1 MTHAINHFI
10 NRLVAVDIEVHPV
23 DHQIIKI
30 GAFAP
35 GSGET
40 LAFKGAFNLHA
51 ALSALDDF
59 CRKAAFLLGHNIT
72 RHDLECLKS
81 VRSDLKLYALPLIDT
96 LWLSPL
102 AFPKN
107 PYHHLVKDYKIVK
120 QSVNDPL
127 ADARCTVTLF
137 EDQCEAFAHKP
148 KEIAAFYG
156 GMLAAAFPQ
165 HGYAALFEAIV
176 GRARFKPRDGKQI
189 WRAQTDGR
197 VCKNR
202 ADDVYDAVAED
213 APNSVCLAY
222 MLAWLGV
229 AGDNSVLPP
238 WVRHA
243 FPQINSWLDTLR
255 NSPCVDLTCSY
266 CRAHHNPV
274 KNLKRFFGFDAFLP
288 VKSETPPLQQQI
300 TQEILEGAN
309 CLAVMPTGAGK
320 SLCFQLPALMRAVQR
335 KTLTLIISPLQSLMK
350 DQVDSLKSRGVLNVG
365 AINSLLTMLER
376 SQVLEGVRLGD
387 IDLVWLAPEQ
397 LRNTTVKKVLKQ
409 REIGLLVIDEAH
421 CLSKWGHD
429 FRPDYLY
436 IARFITEIS
445 ASASQSEPQ
454 IVGFTATAKKEVVKE
469 IIAYF
474 ANELDRHLVLFDG
487 GHERANLTYFVEQVA
502 ENEKI
507 AVIHQILSQVFTNT
521 GSRDGAIVFT
531 ATRKKAEQICEQLTE
546 KGWAADYFHGG
557 RTPDDKKQVQDL
569 FLQGVLDVIAATNAF
584 GMGVDKPNVR
594 VVIHADTP
602 GSLENYLQEAGR
614 AGRDRQPAQCFL
626 LYHPDDMETQF
637 KLSSLSRL
645 RQRDIAGMF
654 NGLKRLTA
662 KHPEKTVVMTSGEL
676 LSAEEMEKQ
685 NLMDLSVEESHYDTK
700 VKTAI
705 AWLDR
710 CGKIARGDN
719 RTQVIQGRVL
729 VNSLN
734 DGIERIQHLKLSVKE
749 KSHWENLLRVLF
761 QSGPKELLNT
771 DQLAL
776 NTGLEPAK
784 IISLLH
790 AMKKAGLLNHDLN
803 MTAYLHYGVADS
815 SQKRFNQ
822 YQNLENALI
831 AVMTETDPDVGPDQ
845 RVYLRPRQI
854 SQQLRDRG
862 EETARPDRIYGV
874 LELWASDGLLRHRK
888 LGENTHAL
896 WFRQDWEPMRKA
908 VEKRNWVCQVI
919 IDFLIGKLAPHARG
933 KDLLVAFQSGE
944 LIDALERDMA
954 TAYLDHPEQR
964 MQNGLLALDKM
975 RAVSLQSGMAVFRP
989 AMTIRMLADN
999 RERFLKAEFKPLE
1012 AFFNEKIVHVHII
1025 GRYAEFAMQ
1034 KISQAMTYVADY
1046 FTNDRESF
1054 LKRYFKDQ
1062 SKALSLP
1069 CNPQTYCSIVTS
1081 LNNPLQEKIVTAKTS
1096 ANRLVIAGPGSG
1108 KTRVIVHRIAYLIR
1122 VKQARPSHIL
1132 AVAFNRG
1139 AVSQLRTRLRDL
1151 IGRDAAWVRIRTYH
1165 SLAMAITGSSLAG
1178 RTRIQDKNTFNTL
1191 LREAIHL
1198 IESESQADH
1207 GALTWRDTLLPGLR
1221 YILVDEY
1228 QDINAH
1234 EYRLLALLAG
1244 QAEKESVRAPTL
1256 LTVGDDDQ
1264 NIYAWQGSHVKY
1276 IRRFQEE
1283 YDAELIEMTA
1293 NFRSSPAILEASHA
1307 LITQNNDRLKQN
1319 PVTCAANAKN
1329 RDCREPVTVIRAPDA
1344 VGMFKAALETAR
1356 SLLDENFDPG
1366 QICILCRTN
1375 SELDALLIMA
1385 RGMGLDVKGMRPRH
1399 LPLPQ
1404 IRELAIIMD
1413 ALRLCRKQEV
1423 KPETLAGLVNDLI
1436 DQSGFACGNI
1446 WMQALRA
1453 VLKNHLAEHP
1463 RNRRPVDDFINYIYD
1478 ASRDYRQFEHIDPQ
1492 RILIST
1498 MHSAKGLEFPAVIL
1512 VGQPFASEKIED
1524 ERRLYYV
1531 GMTRAKGRLY
1541 CLCHDQRRHPFMD
1554 AIISC
1559 GPQAVQVRREHP
1571 QTTSEDR
1578 EALNTLIWDMT
1589 LADVVISFPA
1599 FDPIFR
1605 KAQPLLAALEPGA
1618 SQGLNLI
1625 GYRICHNGQ
1634 PIAQLSKKG
1643 REQLKNIAAKR
1654 YQVAKITFLAAVRW
1668 NRPASETLAQRE
1680 FKDTWLTGL
1689 FQVLFRKRV
1698 GPTA

>member
-1 MTHAINHFI
+1 MTHAINQFI
-10 NRLVAVDIEVHPV
+10 KRLVAVDIELHPI

-35 GSGET
+35 GSDET
-40 LAFKGAFNLHA
+40 LAFKGAFNLQI
-51 ALSALDDF
+51 ALNALDDF
-59 CRKAAFLLGHNIT
+59 CHKAAFLLGHNIT
-72 RHDLECLKS
+72 RHDIECLKS
-81 VRSDLKLYALPLIDT
+81 VRSDLNLYALSLIDT

-120 QSVNDPL
+120 QSANDPV
-127 ADARCTVTLF
+127 ADARCAVTLF
-137 EDQCEAFAHKP
+137 EDQCEAFAQTP
-148 KEIAAFYG
+148 KEIAVFYG
-156 GMLAAAFPQ
+156 GMLADAFPQ
-165 HGYAALFEAIV
+165 HGYTALFETIIGEAH
-176 GRARFKPRDGKQI
+176 FKPRDRKQI
-189 WRAQTDGR
+189 WMAQTDGR
-197 VCKNR
+197 VCKNQ
-202 ADDVYDAVAED
+202 ADDVYDAVAAD
-213 APNSVCLAY
+213 AVNAVCLAY
-222 MLAWLGV
+222 MLAWLRV

-238 WVRHA
+238 WVRCA
-243 FPQINSWLDTLR
+243 YPQIPSWLDTLR

-266 CRAHHNPV
+266 CREHHNSV

-300 TQEILEGAN
+300 TQEILKGAN

-350 DQVDSLKSRGVLNVG
+350 DQVDSLKSRGILNVG

-397 LRNTTVKKVLKQ
+397 LRNATVKNILKQ

-436 IARFITEIS
+436 IARFVTEIS
-445 ASASQSEPQ
+445 VSASQGEPQ
-454 IVGFTATAKKEVVKE
+454 IVGFTATAKKEVVQE
-469 IIAYF
+469 VIAYF
-474 ANELDRHLVLFDG
+474 ANELDRQLALFDG
-487 GHERANLTYFVEQVA
+487 GHERDNLKYHVEQVA

-507 AVIHQILSQVFTNT
+507 TVIHQILSQVFTNT
-521 GSRDGAIVFT
+521 ASRDGAIVFT
-531 ATRKKAEQICEQLTE
+531 STRKKAEQICEQLTQ

-569 FLQGVLDVIAATNAF
+569 FLQGDLDVIAATNAF

-594 VVIHADTP
+594 AVIHADTP

-614 AGRDRQPAQCFL
+614 AGRDRQTAQCFL
-626 LYHPDDMETQF
+626 LYHPDDLETQF
-637 KLSSLSRL
+637 KLGSLSRL
-645 RQRDIAGMF
+645 RRRDIAGMF

-685 NLMDLSVEESHYDTK
+685 HLADLSVEESHYDTK

-729 VNSLN
+729 VENLN
-734 DGIERIQHLKLSVKE
+734 DGIERIKHLNLSARE

-776 NTGLEPAK
+776 NTGLEPEK
-784 IISLLH
+784 IINLLH

-803 MTAYLHYGVADS
+803 MTAYLHHGLADS
-815 SQKRFNQ
+815 SQNRFNQ

-831 AVMTETDPDVGPDQ
+831 AVMTESDPDVGPDQ
-845 RVYLRPRQI
+845 QVYLRPSQI

-862 EETARPDRIYGV
+862 EKAARPARIYGV
-874 LELWASDGLLRHRK
+874 LELWAIDGLLRHRK
-888 LGENTHAL
+888 LGENQQAL
-896 WFRQDWEPMRKA
+896 WFRQDWEQMRKA
-908 VEKRNWVCQVI
+908 VEQRNWVCQVI
-919 IDFLIGKLAPHARG
+919 INCLIGKLSRHARG
-933 KDLLVAFQSGE
+933 KDMLVAFQSGE
-944 LIDALERDMA
+944 LVEALERDVS
-954 TAYLDHPEQR
+954 TAYLDHLEVR
-964 MQNGLLALDKM
+964 MQKGLLALDKM
-975 RAVSLQSGMAVFRP
+975 RAISLQSGMAVFRP
-989 AMTIRMLADN
+989 AMTIRMLADKK
-999 RERFLKAEFKPLE
+999 ERFLKAEFKPLE

-1034 KISQAMTYVADY
+1034 KISRAMAYVADY
-1046 FTNDRESF
+1046 FTNDRDSF
-1054 LKRYFKDQ
+1054 LKRYFKDE

-1069 CNPQTYCSIVTS
+1069 CNPRTYHAIVTS
-1081 LNNPLQEKIVTAKTS
+1081 LNNPLQEKIVTAKPTQ
-1096 ANRLVIAGPGSG
+1096 NRLVIAGPGSG

-1122 VKQARPSHIL
+1122 VEQARPSHIL

-1139 AVSQLRTRLRDL
+1139 AVSQLRTRLKAL
-1151 IGRDAAWVRIRTYH
+1151 IGKDASWVRIRTYH

-1178 RTRIQDKNTFNTL
+1178 RSQIQDANTFNTL

-1198 IESESQADH
+1198 IQSESQVDH
-1207 GALTWRDTLLPGLR
+1207 GALTWRDTLLRGLR

-1256 LTVGDDDQ
+1256 LAVGDDDQ
-1264 NIYAWQGSHVKY
+1264 NIYAWQGSHVQY
-1276 IRRFQEE
+1276 IRQFQEDYE
-1283 YDAELIEMTA
+1283 ADLIEMTA
-1293 NFRSSPAILEASHA
+1293 NFRSSPAILEASDA
-1307 LITQNNDRLKQN
+1307 LITQNNDRLKQT
-1319 PVTCAANAKN
+1319 PVTCASNAKN
-1329 RDCREPVTVIRAPDA
+1329 RDCRSPVTVIRAPDA
-1344 VGMFKAALETAR
+1344 VGMFKAALKIAR
-1356 SLLDENFDPG
+1356 SLLNEDFQPG
-1366 QICILCRTN
+1366 HICILCRTN
-1375 SELDALLIMA
+1375 SELDTLLIMA
-1385 RGMGLDVKGMRPRH
+1385 RSMGLDVKGMRPRH

-1404 IRELAIIMD
+1404 IRELGIVMD

-1423 KPETLAGLVNDLI
+1423 KPEKLAGLVNDLI
-1436 DQSGFACGNI
+1436 EQSGFASDNI
-1446 WMQALRA
+1446 WMQALRG
-1453 VLKNHLAEHP
+1453 VLRNYLAEHLQ
-1463 RNRRPVDDFINYIYD
+1463 NRRPVDDFINYIYD

-1498 MHSAKGLEFPAVIL
+1498 MHSAKGLEFSAVIL
-1512 VGQPFASEKIED
+1512 AGQPLASEKIED

-1531 GMTRAKGRLY
+1531 GMTRAQQRLY
-1541 CLCHDQRRHPFMD
+1541 CLYHDRQEHPFMD

-1559 GPQAVQVRREHP
+1559 GPQVVQVCRQNP
-1571 QTTSEDR
+1571 QTTPEDQ

-1599 FDPIFR
+1599 FRSQFR

-1618 SQGLNLI
+1618 SQGLTII
-1625 GYRICHNGQ
+1625 GPRIHYQGQ
-1634 PIAQLSKKG
+1634 PIAKLSQKG
-1643 REQLKNIAAKR
+1643 LQQFERMVAKG
-1654 YQVAKITFLAAVRW
+1654 YKVVKITFLAAVHW
-1668 NRPASETLAQRE
+1668 NRQALETEARRE
-1680 FKDTWLTGL
+1680 YKDAWLTGL
-1689 FQVLFRKRV
+1689 FQVLFRKTR
-1698 GPTA
+1698 